1 METIKWYDVF
11 IELLHE
17 KYPKNSQLTYKLMD
31 LLCLER
37 EATYRRLKRDVP
49 FTANEIA
56 KIATAWSIS
65 VDNIVGVNSGK
76 VLFQMFPFNY
86 LNPSPKEFAIWQK
99 RIRAIG
105 DLHTAPDSEYMEVCN
120 RFPRPLHIGFP
131 ALYHFL
137 IFYWAYQYNT
147 VEPLRSFS
155 QMIIPDNI
163 KAEFEHYKQLS
174 LQVKN
179 TNFILSEMVFDAYVE
194 SIKYFHSILV
204 ITDNEL
210 KLFKKELYELLD
222 YLEEIA
228 TTGCYPETNNKV
240 NIYISQITIDA
251 DYAYLYTEKQKT
263 CSINAFGKF
272 DITSFD
278 SVMVENFRNWM
289 NLKKRTSIQISE
301 VNEKKRIEFFSQ
313 QRMIIDTL

>member
-1 METIKWYDVF
+1 MEENTWYDVF
-11 IELLHE
+11 IELLQE
-17 KYPKNSQLTYKLMD
+17 RYPKNAQLTYEIMD

-37 EATYRRLKRDVP
+37 EATYRRLRKDVP

-56 KIATAWSIS
+56 KIATTWNIS
-65 VDNIVGVNSGK
+65 LDNIIGLSSGE
-76 VLFQMFPFNY
+76 VPFQMFPFNY
-86 LNPSPKEFAIWQK
+86 LNPSQKELSNLQK
-99 RIRAIG
+99 KVRA
-105 DLHTAPDSEYMEVCN
+105 LEHLPTTSNSEYMEVCS
-120 RFPRPLHIGFP
+120 RFPRPLHIGFF
-131 ALYHFL
+131 ALYRLL
-137 IFYWAYQYNT
+137 IFYWAYQYHND
-147 VEPLRSFS
+147 ESQKLFS
-155 QMIIPDNI
+155 KIIISDNV
-163 KAEFEHYKQLS
+163 KKVFERYRELMAH
-174 LQVKN
+174 VKN
-179 TNFILSEMVFDAYVE
+179 TNFILDETVFESYVD

-301 VNEKKRIEFFSQ
+301 VNEKKRIEFFNQ